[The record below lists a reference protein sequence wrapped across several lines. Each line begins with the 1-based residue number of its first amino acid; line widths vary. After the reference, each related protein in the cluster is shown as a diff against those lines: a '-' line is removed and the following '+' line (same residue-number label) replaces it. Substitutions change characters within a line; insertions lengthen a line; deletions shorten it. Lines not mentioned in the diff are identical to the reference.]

1 MAHYF
6 ILFFV
11 ISLSCYNVCYFVIVW
26 LRCFFF
32 RRLVMSIYLCGGN
45 SCEQN
50 IFDQIET
57 TNQIIVI
64 SMLQNYSHMYSN
76 HNSIIKIVS
85 FESIYYV
92 INPNTISFSM
102 IFSNLVYVFF
112 INVSLILIN
121 KMIFFSEKTYKLW
134 STRNVPS

>member
-1 MAHYF
+1 M
-6 ILFFV
+6 
-11 ISLSCYNVCYFVIVW
+11 
-26 LRCFFF
+26 R
-32 RRLVMSIYLCGGN
+32 IYLCAGN

-85 FESIYYV
+85 FKSIYYV
-92 INPNTISFSM
+92 INRGGAR
-102 IFSNLVYVFF
+102 
-112 INVSLILIN
+112 ILIRPGLKLKSN
-121 KMIFFSEKTYKLW
+121 KKLFKKIKYNKIAYTKSFEQIFIKIYH
-134 STRNVPS
+134 VQH